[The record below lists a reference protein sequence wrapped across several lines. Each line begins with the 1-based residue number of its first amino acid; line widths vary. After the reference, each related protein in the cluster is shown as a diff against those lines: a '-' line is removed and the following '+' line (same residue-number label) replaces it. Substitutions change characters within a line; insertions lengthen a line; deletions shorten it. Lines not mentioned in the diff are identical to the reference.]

1 MAETNTKGVLTV
13 GEVYE
18 RQTAGVWPTERHNNY
33 VNLAIRTA
41 GLATNGQ
48 LGNDSRIG
56 RSSPV
61 QVGEHADWSTTS
73 GGTYFTTAIKTNGTL
88 WAWGFNNVG
97 QLGLGD
103 AGIGIN
109 RSSPVQVGALTN
121 WSKISGGDAHI
132 AAIKTGGT
140 LWTWGSNTN
149 GGLGLGDTTSRSSP
163 VQVGALT
170 TWKQVSVSFYNHL
183 YAVKTDG
190 TLWSCGNNSFGQ
202 LGLGD
207 TLSRS
212 SPVQVGT
219 LTTWST
225 VAACGYHG
233 IMVKTDGT
241 LWTCGY
247 NFQGRLGLGDTLSR
261 SSPVQVGLLTN
272 WKSATASLSSST
284 TLKTDGT
291 IWAWGSNSNGQL
303 GLGDTL
309 SRSSPV
315 QVGALTTWKSI
326 AAGGG
331 GHVSATRIT
340 TDTLWNWGNNNYG
353 QLGLGDTVSRS
364 SPVQVSSITLRTIS
378 IGEPS
383 GYYHMLA
390 IIE

>member
-1 MAETNTKGVLTV
+1 
-13 GEVYE
+13 
-18 RQTAGVWPTERHNNY
+18 
-33 VNLAIRTA
+33 
-41 GLATNGQ
+41 
-48 LGNDSRIG
+48 
-56 RSSPV
+56 
-61 QVGEHADWSTTS
+61 
-73 GGTYFTTAIKTNGTL
+73 
-88 WAWGFNNVG
+88 
-97 QLGLGD
+97 
-103 AGIGIN
+103 
-109 RSSPVQVGALTN
+109 
-121 WSKISGGDAHI
+121 
-132 AAIKTGGT
+132 
-140 LWTWGSNTN
+140 
-149 GGLGLGDTTSRSSP
+149 
-163 VQVGALT
+163 
-170 TWKQVSVSFYNHL
+170 
-183 YAVKTDG
+183 
-190 TLWSCGNNSFGQ
+190 
-202 LGLGD
+202 
-207 TLSRS
+207 
-212 SPVQVGT
+212 
-219 LTTWST
+219 
-225 VAACGYHG
+225 
-233 IMVKTDGT
+233 
-241 LWTCGY
+241 
-247 NFQGRLGLGDTLSR
+247 
-261 SSPVQVGLLTN
+261 VQVGLLTN